1 MTAIAYTQFRRRM
14 DEFVAQAEDEAVF
27 ITRAD
32 GNDLVLISKQEY
44 ESLMETAHLLST
56 TANSVRLHSA
66 MNEIEA
72 EIARRAA
79 V

>member
-1 MTAIAYTQFRRRM
+1 MTAVAFTQFRKRL
-14 DEFVAQAEDEAVF
+14 DEFFEQAEEEAVF

-32 GNDLVLISKQEY
+32 GQDRVLISKQEY
-44 ESLMETAHLLST
+44 ESLLETAHLLST
-56 TANSVRLHSA
+56 TANASRLTAA
-66 MNEIEA
+66 MTEIEA